1 MISTDQATPA
11 NTSMVI
17 TFIAESGIYR
27 RDAAQVG
34 LDQVGLGVGA
44 KQGKPPPPRSSAQP
58 GDTGLGAGGDGV
70 GSAAS
75 FGSNSGGGSGG
86 GGTGGASDGPG
97 GSACGGG
104 SDGGGS
110 DGGGAGAPGT
120 YVNEAWG
127 DFLETPRQSQSPPP
141 SPPSSTTTTS
151 TADDGSPRASLWDEA
166 APRGGDEAPRGGD
179 EAPRGSPPRGA
190 KGGGGGGGARGGHG
204 HTSPAGF
211 SARGAV
217 SWCLHDPHA
226 PPILFL
232 LFVFVVDVA
241 IAAGLRA
248 HDPGLHPDI
257 ESVFED
263 GSYHAQARRM
273 RPNPR
278 FVTTNE

>member
-1 MISTDQATPA
+1 MHRRI
-11 NTSMVI
+11 
-17 TFIAESGIYR
+17 GIYC

-58 GDTGLGAGGDGV
+58 DDTGRGAGGDGV
-70 GSAAS
+70 GSAMS

-86 GGTGGASDGPG
+86 GGGGGGTGGASDGPG
-97 GSACGGG
+97 DSAGGGG
-104 SDGGGS
+104 SDDGGG
-110 DGGGAGAPGT
+110 DGGGAETPGT
-120 YVNEAWG
+120 YVKDTWG
-127 DFLETPRQSQSPPP
+127 DFLDTPRQSQSPPP
-141 SPPSSTTTTS
+141 SPPSSTTPTS
-151 TADDGSPRASLWDEA
+151 AADDGSPRASLWDEA
-166 APRGGDEAPRGGD
+166 APRGRDEA
-179 EAPRGSPPRGA
+179 PRGA

-211 SARGAV
+211 SARGAA

-226 PPILFL
+226 PPLLFL

-248 HDPGLHPDI
+248 HDPDLHPDI
-257 ESVFED
+257 ESVFQD

-273 RPNPR
+273 QPSSRSAYR
-278 FVTTNE
+278 RVNESSSVPTCDHARSG